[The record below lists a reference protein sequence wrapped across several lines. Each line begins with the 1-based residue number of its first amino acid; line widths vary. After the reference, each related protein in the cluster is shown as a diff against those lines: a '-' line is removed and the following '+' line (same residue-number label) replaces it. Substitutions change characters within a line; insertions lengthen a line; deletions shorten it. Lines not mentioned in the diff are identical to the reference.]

1 MNTKK
6 LYCVNCNKSGHNFK
20 ECSEPIFSY
29 GIICMKIDDTIMDLH
44 CMIED
49 YLINKVIDIE
59 KYNLLNLSNLNKID
73 TYKDKI
79 KFLLIQRKHSFSYV
93 DFIRG
98 KYNEKDLN
106 DISNS
111 LNLMSLEEITK
122 IMDTNFDI
130 LWDDLWK
137 KTSKHKAYQKEYE
150 LSKNKFNYIKTNYKI
165 INLINFDK
173 LYETPEWGFP
183 KGRRDKNETN
193 INCAIR
199 EFKEETGIDD
209 EKYTLLY
216 RLSTVEESVYDA
228 KNTLYKLVYYLAISH
243 DEYTLKINNE
253 YQQYEIGDMKWLTF
267 EEVLPKIRDYYKEK
281 ITLLYKVYFLMINI
295 IENIKNEKS
304 NIIMN
309 V

>member
-1 MNTKK
+1 MNPKK
-6 LYCVNCNKSGHNFK
+6 LYCVNCNKSGHSFK
-20 ECSEPIFSY
+20 ECCEPIFSY
-29 GIICMKIDDTIMDLH
+29 GIICMKINDTSIISH
-44 CMIED
+44 HIIED

-73 TYKDKI
+73 KYKDKI

-98 KYNEKDLN
+98 KYDEKDLTN
-106 DISNS
+106 ITNV
-111 LNLMSLEEITK
+111 LNLMSSDEITK
-122 IMDTNFDI
+122 IIDNNFDI

-137 KTSKHKAYQKEYE
+137 KTAKHKAYQKEYE
-150 LSKNKFNYIKTNYKI
+150 LSKSKFNYIKINYKI
-165 INLINFDK
+165 MSLINFDK

-193 INCAIR
+193 LNCAIR
-199 EFKEETGIDD
+199 EFKEETGIDND
-209 EKYTLLY
+209 KFILLN
-216 RLSTVEESVYDA
+216 RLNSVEESVYDT
-228 KNTLYKLVYYLAISH
+228 KNTLYKLVYYLGISDKEH
-243 DEYTLKINNE
+243 ELKINNE

-267 EEVLPKIRDYYKEK
+267 EEVIPKIRDYYKEK
-281 ITLLYKVYFLMINI
+281 ITMLYKVYFLMINI

-309 V
+309 I